1 MSNNMSQKQITEHKT
16 EVKISVCDIMKNNT
30 SKVIKKLEAQIPSS
44 VQQYSD
50 LYTTYLHT
58 VDDIFGTCYIA
69 EKELFDKLNF
79 DQGVLREFQV
89 FSNVLTKT
97 YLNQIEMSAKY
108 VETYVQI
115 RKSSLKT
122 YDNFMHIMMDSYA
135 KTLSQFNKFSYIHNN
150 IKTEASA

>member
-1 MSNNMSQKQITEHKT
+1 MSQKQITENKT
-16 EVKISVCDIMKNNT
+16 EAKISVCDIMKNNT

-135 KTLSQFNKFSYIHNN
+135 KTITQFNKFPYINNN

>member
-1 MSNNMSQKQITEHKT
+1 MSQKQIIENKT
-16 EVKISVCDIMKNNT
+16 EAKISVCDIMKNNT

-69 EKELFDKLNF
+69 EKELFDKLNL
-79 DQGVLREFQV
+79 DQGVLREFQG

-108 VETYVQI
+108 IEAYVQI

-135 KTLSQFNKFSYIHNN
+135 KTITQFNKFPYINNN